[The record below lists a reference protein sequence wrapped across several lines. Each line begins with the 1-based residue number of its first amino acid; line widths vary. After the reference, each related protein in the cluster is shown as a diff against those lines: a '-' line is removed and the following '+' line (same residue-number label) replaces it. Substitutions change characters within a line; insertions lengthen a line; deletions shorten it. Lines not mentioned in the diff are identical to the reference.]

1 MPVKTAV
8 DAGPL
13 VALFDQKD
21 QHHQKALEF
30 LENFEGEFVSTV
42 AVITETAYLLDFSSS
57 AQSDFIHWVA
67 VGAIELTHLESGD
80 LKRIAELIVQY
91 ADLPMDFADA
101 SLVAVCER
109 LGIRQVAT
117 LDSDFHIYRLEGK
130 DAFHNVFT
138 PL

>member
-1 MPVKTAV
+1 VPAKTVV

-21 QHHQKALEF
+21 QYHQKA
-30 LENFEGEFVSTV
+30 
-42 AVITETAYLLDFSSS
+42 LDFSSS
-57 AQSDFIHWVA
+57 AQADFIHWVA
-67 VGAIELTHLESGD
+67 VGAIELAHLESGD

-117 LDSDFHIYRLEGK
+117 LDSDFHVYRLEGK